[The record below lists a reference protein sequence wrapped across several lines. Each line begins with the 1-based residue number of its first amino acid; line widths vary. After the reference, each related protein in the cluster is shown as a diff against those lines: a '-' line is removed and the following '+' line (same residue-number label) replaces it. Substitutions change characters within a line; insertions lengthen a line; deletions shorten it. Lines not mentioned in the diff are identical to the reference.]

1 MSRPYP
7 PHSAL
12 RHAVRRL
19 NLDVAV
25 AAEVQ
30 TCRMFERFVAMGDS
44 FTEGVGDDLP
54 DGQVRGWADLVALGL
69 ATAAG
74 RPVDYANFAIR
85 GKLLGPIV
93 DEQLQPA
100 LALQPDLV
108 SICGGGNDLMRPSVQ
123 ISAIIGLLEHVVD
136 RARSQGAHVLLL
148 SGPNPSRHLPL
159 GSLLQRRGDQMAAVG
174 RRLFE
179 RPDITVVNNW
189 TDRELADIRYWSP
202 DKLHLNARGHT
213 RVASNV
219 LTALG
224 VPVPAEWRADA
235 AGQAPANERVR
246 NGAEYY
252 RSYVLPW
259 IGRRL
264 TGRSS
269 GDGRPPKRPVPD
281 QVEPLGT
288 AH

>member
-1 MSRPYP
+1 MFTRYV
-7 PHSAL
+7 AL
-12 RHAVRRL
+12 
-19 NLDVAV
+19 
-25 AAEVQ
+25 
-30 TCRMFERFVAMGDS
+30 GDS

-74 RPVDYANFAIR
+74 APVDYANFAIR

-93 DEQLQPA
+93 NEQLEPA
-100 LALQPDLV
+100 LALRPDLI
-108 SICGGGNDLMRPSVQ
+108 SICGGGNDLMRPKVELSYV
-123 ISAIIGLLEHVVD
+123 IGLLERVVD
-136 RARSQGAHVLLL
+136 RAREEGAHVLLL

-159 GSLLQRRGDQMAAVG
+159 GGLLQRRGDQMAAAG
-174 RRLFE
+174 RALFS
-179 RPDITVVNNW
+179 RPDITLVNNW
-189 TDRELADIRYWSP
+189 TDAELASSGYWSP

-224 VPVPAEWRADA
+224 VPVPGEWRADA
-235 AGQAPANERVR
+235 AGQAPANEQVQ
-246 NGAEYY
+246 GGGQYY
-252 RSYVLPW
+252 RTYVLPW

-269 GDGRPPKRPVPD
+269 GDGRPPKRPVPEP
-281 QVEPLGT
+281 VEPLGT
-288 AH
+288 AP